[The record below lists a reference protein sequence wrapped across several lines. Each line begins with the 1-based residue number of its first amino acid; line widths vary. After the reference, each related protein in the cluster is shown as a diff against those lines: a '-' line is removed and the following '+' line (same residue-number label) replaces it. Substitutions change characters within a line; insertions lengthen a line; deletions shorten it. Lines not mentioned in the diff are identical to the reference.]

1 MTTKEQS
8 SGGSTIYRHQATDRS
23 FTAANGDEASLE
35 LISQHVE
42 KYIGPIQSVFHEIVS
57 DLVHIDI
64 LYVAPT
70 KERNYITLVTSGM
83 SSLPMTVPEGAEAFR
98 YAELMICLPA
108 DWQLSNESIQK
119 EGNYWPIRSLKTLA
133 RLPHEYNTWLYA
145 AHTIPNKNPAEPYA
159 SNTKLMGMML
169 TIPSTVEPVNE
180 FFTLAISPDKEVHFF
195 SLTPLYSEEMD
206 HKLKHGAEAL
216 FEKLD
221 KAGVTELLDPRRK
234 NTCKKLFGLF

>member
-1 MTTKEQS
+1 MNTKEQS
-8 SGGSTIYRHQATDRS
+8 SGGSTIYRHQATDRPYT
-23 FTAANGDEASLE
+23 FAKGDETSFE

-83 SSLPMTVPEGAEAFR
+83 SNLPMTVPEGAEAFR
-98 YAELMICLPA
+98 YAELIICLPP
-108 DWQLSNESIQK
+108 DWELSNEIIQK
-119 EGNYWPIRSLKTLA
+119 EENYWPIRILKMLA

-145 AHTIPNKNPAEPYA
+145 AHTIPNNNPPEPYA

-169 TIPSTVEPVNE
+169 TIPSIVEQINE
-180 FFTLAISPDKEVHFF
+180 FFTLTVSSDKEIHFF

-206 HKLKHGAEAL
+206 YKLKHGAEAL

-221 KAGVTELLDPRRK
+221 KASVNELLDPRRK